1 LNCRRKAV
9 KLKNCFDNRSRK
21 RRSFCKLKS
30 KMMSASCSLIRS
42 IVISAGIR
50 RTIGISRKKW
60 QRLRAKLTR
69 SGMSIGNKWKTVEC

>member
-1 LNCRRKAV
+1 
-9 KLKNCFDNRSRK
+9 
-21 RRSFCKLKS
+21 
-30 KMMSASCSLIRS
+30 MMSASCSLIRS